1 MTRLYDITHP
11 LCNATAHWPGDEP
24 FRRESTLRMADGGMV
39 NLSRLS
45 LSPHNGTH
53 ADAPFHYDD
62 AGLRIDEVPLERYI
76 GPARLVAL
84 EGRAL
89 ITVADVQALD
99 LSGVERLLV
108 RSGSYPDFTHF
119 DRDFTAFEPAA
130 IEYLA
135 GAGVRLIGIDGH
147 SVDPADSEEIP
158 AHKACGRTGM
168 LILEN
173 LNLADVPPGDYEL
186 IALPLRL
193 TGADGS
199 PVRAVLRSL
208 A

>member
-1 MTRLYDITHP
+1 MTRIYDITHP
-11 LCNATAHWPGDEP
+11 LCGATAHWPGDEP
-24 FRRESTLRMADGGMV
+24 FASESTMRLAQGDAV
-39 NLSRLS
+39 NLSKLS

-53 ADAPFHYDD
+53 ADAPYHYSE
-62 AGLRIDEVPLERYI
+62 AGLRMDEVPLDRYI

-84 EGRAL
+84 EGRAM
-89 ITVADVQALD
+89 ITESDVRALN
-99 LSGVERLLV
+99 LAGVERILV
-108 RSGSYPDFTHF
+108 RTGSYPDYTQFNP
-119 DRDFTAFEPAA
+119 DFTAFAPEA

-135 GAGVRLIGIDGH
+135 AAGVRLIGTDAH
-147 SVDPADSEEIP
+147 SMDPMNSKELP
-158 AHKACGRTGM
+158 SHKACGRAGM

-193 TGADGS
+193 VGADGS
-199 PVRAVLRSL
+199 PVRAVLRPL